1 MVASEPMT
9 ADDRRAHNGH
19 GNESDHRNRAGL
31 QIRQLKL
38 FADQR
43 TEWENH
49 QAGRADADYATDQ
62 TDDADSFRMMA
73 FNMPRV
79 APMMRRD
86 ANSRLRSFT
95 DEANTASS
103 TITPITQITATKI
116 LR

>member
-1 MVASEPMT
+1 MM
-9 ADDRRAHNGH
+9 
-19 GNESDHRNRAGL
+19 
-31 QIRQLKL
+31 
-38 FADQR
+38 
-43 TEWENH
+43 
-49 QAGRADADYATDQ
+49 
-62 TDDADSFRMMA
+62 ADSFRMMA